1 MKCLQTDGQTD
12 DRLQAFSS
20 GELNLQCFKKKIQD
34 SPYFTLFR
42 SKNSYEIFSLH
53 VKVAGN
59 RKYDVRSG
67 WKSEKSNIL
76 SFCFKSRC
84 CVEFLMDEKFGC

>member
-1 MKCLQTDGQTD
+1 MFTDRRTD
-12 DRLQAFSS
+12 YRLFSS
-20 GELNLQCFKKKIQD
+20 GELFYNVFLKKIQD

-67 WKSEKSNIL
+67 LKSEKSNIL
-76 SFCFKSRC
+76 SLCFKSRC
-84 CVEFLMDEKFGC
+84 SVEFLMDEKFGC